1 MGAVNRV
8 RDDFGMDYVVFVAAR
23 GMLTGR
29 RLSEI
34 RSLEGVDWLT
44 ASGSNGC
51 LNMDTTPNPFQR
63 KVFHLLSTITLP
75 RA

>member
-23 GMLTGR
+23 GMLTGC

-34 RSLEGVDWLT
+34 RSLEGVD
-44 ASGSNGC
+44 
-51 LNMDTTPNPFQR
+51 
-63 KVFHLLSTITLP
+63 
-75 RA
+75 